1 MSASSP
7 IPGDDHLLLLSLA
20 VTVVMQLACFAVA
33 WTLQVDMLTDAAGS
47 SNFILL
53 ALMTF
58 GLGQGFAAGGGGGGG
73 GAVSRAQLLTA
84 LVCVARL
91 ELLAYLQYRVCK
103 RGHDSR
109 FDAMRSNFGA
119 FLGFWVGQMLW
130 AFVVT
135 LPVIFV
141 NADVPAALAPPL
153 FGPGGRAAACDAAG
167 LALFVGG
174 FALQVAADLQKDR
187 FRSDRA
193 NRARVCDAG
202 VWRWSRHPNFCGE
215 ILMWWGAFVL
225 SLPACDASSA
235 QARCYAASASSPLLT
250 MVLLLFLS
258 GMPTAEGDN
267 QLRFMKTP
275 AERAAYEAYRWRTS
289 PVLPLPNWLYA
300 ATPLAVKRWLLL
312 ELSMYEVRDGAA
324 AALNGVGVGG
334 AAGGSEGGGGG
345 SGSGSGG
352 GGGGGGGGAE
362 GGGKGRGVS
371 VAEFR

>member
-1 MSASSP
+1 MSTAASP

-20 VTVVMQLACFAVA
+20 VTVAMQLLCFAVA
-33 WTLQVDMLTDAAGS
+33 WTLQVDVLTDAAGS
-47 SNFILL
+47 SNFVLL
-53 ALMTF
+53 ALMTY
-58 GLGQGFAAGGGGGGG
+58 GLGQGAAAAAD

-119 FLGFWVGQMLW
+119 FLGFWIGQMLW

-153 FGPGGRAAACDAAG
+153 FGSGGRALACDAAG
-167 LALFVGG
+167 LALFAGG

-215 ILMWWGAFVL
+215 IVMWWGAFVL
-225 SLPACDASSA
+225 SLPACDNSPA
-235 QARCYAASASSPLLT
+235 QTRCYAASASSPLLT
-250 MVLLLFLS
+250 MLLLLFLS

-300 ATPLAVKRWLLL
+300 ATPLPVKRWLLL
-312 ELSMYEVRDGAA
+312 ELSMYEVREEAA
-324 AALNGVGVGG
+324 AALSGG
-334 AAGGSEGGGGG
+334 ATGGGGANNG
-345 SGSGSGG
+345 LVGSGG
-352 GGGGGGGGAE
+352 GSAE
-362 GGGKGRGVS
+362 GGADGAKGRAAGVL
-371 VAEFR
+371 EYR